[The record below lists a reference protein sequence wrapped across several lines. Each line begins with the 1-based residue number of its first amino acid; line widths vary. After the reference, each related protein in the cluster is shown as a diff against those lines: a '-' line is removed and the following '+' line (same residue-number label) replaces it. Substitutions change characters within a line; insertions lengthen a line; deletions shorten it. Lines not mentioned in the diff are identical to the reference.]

1 MAAGAFDVL
10 VVGGGP
16 AGCAAAITMAR
27 AGLRVALADRPRA
40 LPPGEALAPAG
51 VGLLRELE
59 VWDAFCAG
67 PHTPCHAYRAAWGS
81 SAPTYMDL
89 VRGPYG
95 PAWMLDRAALVSA
108 LRTRALACNAIPLHV
123 ADRLPIE
130 RRDGNWFVGAQLDVL
145 ARFIVDASGRA
156 GAVVRRLGIRR
167 VTDGRQIAFV
177 AVLQNERGRDEAP
190 LMVEAVADGWWY
202 SAATS
207 AGETVI
213 AYFTDRDLI
222 DLRAARKSPEFAA
235 LLGRTHATA
244 ERVAR
249 TGAAFTAPVRVVA
262 AHDAFLDTVWG
273 DGWVAAGDASITY
286 DPLSGHGITAALA
299 SGRDAGHAVV
309 AKLSGDDAALRR
321 YGVSQS
327 RVRREY
333 RARRAEQYMAETR
346 WSDRPFW
353 ARRFAASGEGSSLR
367 ASQ

>member
-1 MAAGAFDVL
+1 MAAGAIDVL

-27 AGLRVALADRPRA
+27 AGLRIALADRPRA
-40 LPPGEALAPAG
+40 SPPGEALAPAG

-67 PHTPCHAYRAAWGS
+67 THKPCHAYRAAWGS
-81 SAPTYMDL
+81 SASTYVDL

-95 PAWMLDRAALVSA
+95 SAWMLDRAALVSA
-108 LRTRALACNAIPLHV
+108 LRTRALACNTIPLHV
-123 ADRLPIE
+123 TGRLPIE
-130 RRDGNWFVGAQLDVL
+130 RHDGSWLVGAQPDVS

-156 GAVVRRLGIRR
+156 GAFVRRLGIRR
-167 VTDGRQIAFV
+167 VTDGRQIALV
-177 AVLQNERGRDEAP
+177 AVLQNARRPDEAP
-190 LMVEAVADGWWY
+190 LLVEAAADGWWY

-207 AGETVI
+207 AGEIVI

-249 TGAAFTAPVRVVA
+249 SGAAFTAPVCVVA

-321 YGVSQS
+321 YAVSQS
-327 RVRREY
+327 RIRRAY
-333 RARRAEQYMAETR
+333 RARRVEQYMAESR

-353 ARRFAASGEGSSLR
+353 ARRCVAGDDTTMLR
-367 ASQ
+367 